1 MKLENKVALV
11 TGAGSGIGREI
22 ARTFAREGAR
32 VAVNDIL
39 EETAAAVAEE
49 IVAAG
54 GQAVAV
60 PADVADGR
68 AALKMFTRFLTKWNT
83 LDVLVNNAGIL
94 SMAPHVAE
102 NSMAQAAELHATGTV
117 TTALEATRTMEDFTW
132 SRTLAVHLDGTFHC
146 TREALKV
153 METRRS
159 GSIINMASVAGLT
172 GIAAAPD
179 YSAAKA
185 GIIGFTKAVAREVA
199 MFGIRVNAIA
209 PGFIETPMTELAP
222 EAVLQAIKAQTPVG
236 RMGTVA
242 EVASVALY
250 LASDE
255 ASFMVG
261 QVVSPNG
268 GICI

>member
-1 MKLENKVALV
+1 
-11 TGAGSGIGREI
+11 
-22 ARTFAREGAR
+22 
-32 VAVNDIL
+32 
-39 EETAAAVAEE
+39 
-49 IVAAG
+49 
-54 GQAVAV
+54 
-60 PADVADGR
+60 
-68 AALKMFTRFLTKWNT
+68 
-83 LDVLVNNAGIL
+83 
-94 SMAPHVAE
+94 
-102 NSMAQAAELHATGTV
+102 MAQAAELHATGTV